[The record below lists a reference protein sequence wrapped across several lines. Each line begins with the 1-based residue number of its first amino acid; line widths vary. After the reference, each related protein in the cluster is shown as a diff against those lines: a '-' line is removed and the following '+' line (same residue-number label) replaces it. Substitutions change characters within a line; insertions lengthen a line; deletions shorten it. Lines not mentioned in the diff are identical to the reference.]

1 MTMAATPESDGCE
14 FTFEDIS
21 TGVFASGFGH
31 LGDGRSFSFHTHR
44 GQLVVEVYHP
54 RLAGPVPHA
63 EDVVATATRSLA
75 DFDVDDERSLAA
87 EVRDAVADAQ
97 PVPRPAR

>member
-1 MTMAATPESDGCE
+1 MP
-14 FTFEDIS
+14 
-21 TGVFASGFGH
+21 
-31 LGDGRSFSFHTHR
+31 
-44 GQLVVEVYHP
+44 Q
-54 RLAGPVPHA
+54 A